1 MPLVTQKIFK
11 LAENVEKNVRHF
23 FSGELAVSGAKHKRS
38 GRRSLPATNTGRLF
52 ANFNSMEPLEKILT
66 SNWLIRE
73 RARFLE
79 KSNDFAERFFLEI
92 RTNIPGPNGFT
103 FQSII
108 KELTKDKNGKW
119 NHVPDTLA
127 NKKIEE
133 AFTDYSDSADLCS
146 IDGQY
151 TRRAIEDALA
161 VGWARDGEAFL
172 RIIPNAE
179 AKYGSQ
185 VQIIEPELVDEFL
198 NKKLDNGNI
207 IKMGIEIDK
216 WRRPVNYYLKKKTTS
231 SELWGYGTSHSLA
244 DYEIIPADEM
254 FHLFDKK
261 YPNQTRGI
269 SLLVQSMIRLKRL
282 SDYEEAVLLAAQY
295 AASNPGFFSDKLPE
309 EAEDLKL
316 GDAVTKVTE
325 DGNEEETGDEVVEIV
340 PGLQQDIGFKDYTQ
354 MKAEFPSPQHE
365 DIFKTTAHSFSAG
378 MGDAYSSITNDL
390 GDTSYSS
397 SRTGL
402 MDVRE
407 IYKLRQKIIIERILI
422 PWFKRWIKFA
432 ILNGAVNLPISK
444 LEKFTKPWFIGRRWG
459 MMDPLKDVMAIALA
473 IEYGL
478 ETRTNALA
486 EFGKDIEEI
495 NAELA
500 EEQQDAKD
508 AGIVLKFNSE
518 LAMNA
523 VNADN
528 ASNQNDQNADPA
540 KKKNAQRSEEE
551 IMEERTLQSALMI
564 LLKRKQN
571 GHAKQSVAA

>member
-1 MPLVTQKIFK
+1 MPSIRKNISRFASNARK
-11 LAENVEKNVRHF
+11 L
-23 FSGELAVSGAKHKRS
+23 FSGNVVVTTSNRTHG
-38 GRRSLPATNTGRLF
+38 GRRTLPAANTGRLM
-52 ANFNSMEPLEKILT
+52 ANFNNMEPLEKILS

-79 KSNDFAERFFLEI
+79 KSNDFAERFLLEA

-108 KELTKDKNGKW
+108 KELKQDKNGNW
-119 NHVPDTLA
+119 NHIPDTLA
-127 NKKIEE
+127 NTKIEE
-133 AFTDYSDSADLCS
+133 AFSEYSDSAEYCS

-151 TRRAIEDALA
+151 TRRGIEDALTM
-161 VGWARDGEAFL
+161 GWVRDGEAFL
-172 RIIPNAE
+172 RVIPNADS
-179 AKYGSQ
+179 KFGSQ
-185 VQIIEPELVDEFL
+185 VQIVEPELIDEFF
-198 NKKLDNGNI
+198 NKKLPNGNI
-207 IKMGIEIDK
+207 VKMGIEIDK
-216 WRRPVNYYLKKKTTS
+216 WRRPVAYYLKKKTTS
-231 SELWGYGTSHSLA
+231 SELWGYGTSHSSS
-244 DYEIIPADEM
+244 DYEIIPAEEM
-254 FHLFDKK
+254 LHLFDKK

-269 SLLVQSMIRLKRL
+269 SLLVQSMVRLKRL
-282 SDYEEAVLLAAQY
+282 SDYEEAVLINAQY

-309 EAEDLKL
+309 ESPDLQL
-316 GDAVTKVTE
+316 GDAITKVNDE
-325 DGNEEETGDEVVEIV
+325 GNEEETGDETIELA
-340 PGLQQDIGFKDYTQ
+340 PGKLEDIGFKEFTQ
-354 MKAEFPSPQHE
+354 MKAEFPSSQHE
-365 DIFKTTAHSFSAG
+365 MMFKTTMHSVSAG

-407 IYKLRQKIIIERILI
+407 IYKLRQKIVIEKISM
-422 PWFKRWIKFA
+422 PWFTRWIKFA
-432 ILNGAVNLPISK
+432 ILNGAINLPISK
-444 LEKFTKPWFIGRRWG
+444 LAKFTKPWFIGRRWG

-478 ETRTNALA
+478 ETRTQALA
-486 EFGKDIEEI
+486 ELGKDIEEV

-500 EEQQDAKD
+500 QEQQAAKT

-528 ASNQNDQNADPA
+528 QSNNQSTNQ
-540 KKKNAQRSEEE
+540 KNNSSAQRSEEE
-551 IMEERTLQSALMI
+551 LMEERVLQQAMMI

-571 GHAKQSVAA
+571 GHAKEAIAA